1 MKNAKNKMITDI
13 YKVTE
18 ELEEQGWLY
27 DDTGVYVPYTHK
39 NEDYYDYRNVFLKI
53 ERESSNELRY
63 TFVKLEM
70 AYSTQCTITYLQ
82 H

>member
-1 MKNAKNKMITDI
+1 MKTDVYKITEDL
-13 YKVTE
+13 KE
-18 ELEEQGWLY
+18 KGWLY